1 MMKETKSKGKRQKV
15 KIMKKT
21 LFIFAFLLL
30 PFDLVAHPGATDK
43 DGCHK
48 VSKDYKYIGSKKVL
62 KAGTTHCHA
71 GLGKMRLGKEILED
85 PYDAAEE
92 VKGKVKSKK

>member
-1 MMKETKSKGKRQKV
+1 MKKQVKSKKL
-15 KIMKKT
+15 KIKSKI
-21 LFIFAFLLL
+21 FIFSIFAFFLL
-30 PFDLVAHPGATDK
+30 PFAFASAHPGATDAK
-43 DGCHK
+43 GCHK
-48 VSKDYKYIGSKKVL
+48 VTRDYQYIGSKKIL

-71 GLGKMRLGKEILED
+71 GIGKMKLGSEVLED